1 MVEAWLKK
9 KKRTAGAMSS
19 LWRTVDFRC
28 KALADS
34 FSVLPDVQWDAPAK
48 LRVALW
54 TPSDAALFPL
64 KIVPQLLSA
73 GFSLADERTGA
84 WIDEREVMSVQSG
97 SSTYSVT
104 GAAMRGQP
112 DGAAE
117 PIVLVDMPDHLLK
130 QDVEAVVRHAMLTLE
145 EEGVQGLEAFQRSQV
160 VLQDAARRY
169 NANAPVATPAYLRLR
184 DILRRSSPE
193 YVPLAGFAALRDEGQ
208 HPGTMRDAY
217 IALVKVV
224 SVHRGVEQLER
235 TYTRVREALQ
245 DKHHLQEVRR
255 WRARALHRLMH
266 QAQES
271 RIYGVLKARSGH
283 LLRDRHAIARELV
296 AYWSTIMRPGQRSE
310 EECYQWLEGRGL
322 QAQWRTAVPLLWQ
335 GCSEDLVYAALQ
347 QMDPSSSPGDDG
359 IQAGVYKA
367 FPEFFVRNMYRAYQE
382 IEVEGLPDEWVTALV
397 RSLPKDPGSAAVDR
411 QRPIALQQARLK
423 WLTGVLLLQLQDAL
437 FRLVPS
443 QQKAY
448 SRGRTM
454 IDHLASVQQTWHTG
468 PGDEV
473 AAWLVVDYGKAY
485 DSVSHPMMAA
495 LFRFICI
502 PTPWVCVLL
511 QILRGPFLFLVMGGV
526 VREHSLTPASGMRQG
541 DPLSPILF
549 SLLTSVICFILRPYG
564 VDVWLYSDDA
574 LVRLC
579 RPSAG
584 LEADLQSLL
593 AEFAA
598 FGEYTGLC
606 LNLEKTRLLVQG
618 LDSDRLAGIKV
629 VPHVRYLGG
638 QVGHVS
644 PAVAYERCVVLF
656 ESRCTRI
663 SRMPLSWAQKVVL
676 VHTWCYPVLQVTAI
690 AHYPPDLVVKRLRR
704 ALVIT
709 FHAQNWKV
717 PLNVLHL
724 SPSEGGIGLWS
735 PEVYLWTTHAA
746 TFTCYLQQPSRYG
759 PGAYAVFSSWLERK
773 GIVHTP
779 SQLAL
784 LQMSPCCIRNAPWL
798 ASSVKALSSLNA
810 AQKGLGLEWQELAA
824 APPWNSRLLTVS
836 EKSITCKFLIRKG
849 ILRLS
854 DVVDTSAWVAP
865 VSRDWQGSRKLQPHQ
880 YQALLALVRRLIP
893 AWEGHHSVQGVTPP
907 LPMDQGL

>member
-1 MVEAWLKK
+1 
-9 KKRTAGAMSS
+9 
-19 LWRTVDFRC
+19 
-28 KALADS
+28 
-34 FSVLPDVQWDAPAK
+34 
-48 LRVALW
+48 
-54 TPSDAALFPL
+54 
-64 KIVPQLLSA
+64 
-73 GFSLADERTGA
+73 
-84 WIDEREVMSVQSG
+84 
-97 SSTYSVT
+97 
-104 GAAMRGQP
+104 
-112 DGAAE
+112 
-117 PIVLVDMPDHLLK
+117 
-130 QDVEAVVRHAMLTLE
+130 
-145 EEGVQGLEAFQRSQV
+145 
-160 VLQDAARRY
+160 
-169 NANAPVATPAYLRLR
+169 
-184 DILRRSSPE
+184 
-193 YVPLAGFAALRDEGQ
+193 
-208 HPGTMRDAY
+208 
-217 IALVKVV
+217 
-224 SVHRGVEQLER
+224 
-235 TYTRVREALQ
+235 
-245 DKHHLQEVRR
+245 
-255 WRARALHRLMH
+255 
-266 QAQES
+266 
-271 RIYGVLKARSGH
+271 
-283 LLRDRHAIARELV
+283 
-296 AYWSTIMRPGQRSE
+296 
-310 EECYQWLEGRGL
+310 
-322 QAQWRTAVPLLWQ
+322 
-335 GCSEDLVYAALQ
+335 
-347 QMDPSSSPGDDG
+347 MDPSSSPGDDG

-397 RSLPKDPGSAAVDR
+397 WSLPKDPGSAAVDR

-423 WLTGVLLLQLQDAL
+423 WLIGVLLLQLQDAL
-437 FRLVPS
+437 FQLVPS
-443 QQKAY
+443 QQKAHL
-448 SRGRTM
+448 RGRTM
-454 IDHLASVQQTWHTG
+454 FDHLASVQQTRHTG

-473 AAWLVVDYGKAY
+473 AAWLVVDYSKAY

-511 QILRGPFLFLVMGGV
+511 QILRRPVLFLVMGGV
-526 VREHSLTPASGMRQG
+526 VREHSLTPASGIRQG

-574 LVRLC
+574 QVRLC
-579 RPSAG
+579 RPGVG

-606 LNLEKTRLLVQG
+606 LNLEKTRLLLQG

-629 VPHVRYLGG
+629 VPHVRYLGA

-644 PAVAYERCVVLF
+644 PAVAYERCVALF

-663 SRMPLSWAQKVVL
+663 SRMPLSRVQKVVL
-676 VHTWCYPVLQVTAI
+676 LHTWCYLVLQVTAI
-690 AHYPPDLVVKRLRR
+690 AHYPPHLVVKRLRR
-704 ALVIT
+704 ALVIA

-746 TFTCYLQQPSRYG
+746 TFTRYLQQPSRYG
-759 PGAYAVFSSWLERK
+759 PGAYTVFSSWLERK

-784 LQMSPCCIRNAPWL
+784 LQLSPCCIRNAPWL

-824 APPWNSRLLTVS
+824 APLWNSRLLTVS
-836 EKSITCKFLIRKG
+836 EKSVTCKFLIRKG

-854 DVVDTSAWVAP
+854 DVVDTSAWVAI

-893 AWEGHHSVQGVTPP
+893 AWEGHHSVQGLPP
-907 LPMDQGL
+907 PSPWTRGYSSLRFRRHWRPSAVPTGDSPKRCGRRSAAWPFLRRTWISFIPACGRNCRWGPAFERSGPLFQTGALLIPLWRTFIIARKRVPGSPYLFGPYSAPSRLSGVRGGGYRLAVCVQIIPSCPSPGRQGFCCGRQCGFCGPAAVKWYFRKPA